1 MRGVWI
7 GLLALVVTGMAMG
20 SPASAQTVR
29 IAEQFGIG
37 YLPLFVMRDRA
48 LLEAEGH
55 ARGLTPHVEWV
66 RLSSGAAMN
75 DALLAGALDI
85 AAGGTGPS
93 LILWAKTRN
102 GLKVKGLATLNAMP
116 LWLTTTNP
124 NVKSL
129 RDFSEQDRIA
139 LPAVKVSGQA
149 VTLQMAARQAFG
161 AGQEGRLDHLTVS
174 MSHPDGMAAMLLGHS
189 PVSAH
194 FTSAPFMYQEAAAPG
209 VHVVLNSY
217 DVLGGPHTFN
227 LTWATS
233 AWHDANPAMAAAF
246 LAALERSMAIIRDHP
261 AEAAAIWLKAE
272 GSAMPVD
279 QAAAMIARPENQ
291 WTTAPR
297 KMVAYGSFM
306 HETGAIPV
314 APERWQDLFFPELVA
329 ADGS

>member
-7 GLLALVVTGMAMG
+7 GLLVALM
-20 SPASAQTVR
+20 SLPAAAQTVR

-37 YLPLFVMRDRA
+37 YLPLFVMRERG
-48 LLEAEGH
+48 LLEEEGK
-55 ARGLTPHVEWV
+55 ARGLSLHAEWV

-75 DALLAGALDI
+75 DALLSGNLDI
-85 AAGGTGPS
+85 AAGGTGPA
-93 LILWAKTRN
+93 LTLWAKTRG
-102 GLKVKGLATLNAMP
+102 GLKVKGLAALNAMP

-124 NVKSL
+124 NVHSI

-139 LPAVKVSGQA
+139 LPAVRVSGQA

-174 MSHPDGMAAMLLGHS
+174 MGHPDGMAAMLMGHS
-189 PVSAH
+189 PISAH
-194 FTSAPFMYQEAAAPG
+194 FTSAPFMYQEASAPG

-233 AWHDANPAMAAAF
+233 AWHDANPQVAAAF
-246 LAALERSMAIIRDHP
+246 LAALERSMAAIRTSP
-261 AEAAAIWLKAE
+261 AEAAATWLKAE
-272 GSAMPVD
+272 HSSMPLD
-279 QAAAMIARPENQ
+279 QAEAMISRAENQ

-297 KMVAYGSFM
+297 KMVAYGQFM

-314 APERWQDLFFPELVA
+314 APERWQDVFFPELVA